1 MRCVSLQIQVTFIGE
16 SSYLRFQKII
26 LSAQRRWIMI
36 EKEALLIMES
46 LDKLR
51 HFVLSDNHF
60 RLFTDQRNLIFLFDP
75 TLKESGFKKQT
86 VDKLCQWAS
95 KIQGCSYIIESLPG
109 EDNLWADMLSRWITN
124 PSKARTTALR
134 PPTAPLMERAFSW
147 RSILEIQVCREQPPP
162 GNLELTSSDGVLMF
176 MDKVWVPD
184 ANNLSLRICSV
195 GHGGIA
201 GHPSFEGTK
210 RRISEFFL

>member
-1 MRCVSLQIQVTFIGE
+1 MQVTFIGE

-95 KIQGCSYIIESLPG
+95 KLQEFDYRIENLPG
-109 EDNLWADMLSRWITN
+109 EDSLWAGMFSRWIPN
-124 PSKARTTALR
+124 SSKARTMTLWV
-134 PPTAPLMERAFSW
+134 PIAPLLERDFSW
-147 RSILEIQVCREQPPP
+147 SSIYQIQLCQEHSSP
-162 GNLELTSSDGVLMF
+162 GSLQMNSS
-176 MDKVWVPD
+176 
-184 ANNLSLRICSV
+184 
-195 GHGGIA
+195 
-201 GHPSFEGTK
+201 
-210 RRISEFFL
+210 